1 MEIRLYTQSDET
13 KLFELLSEEEW
24 TDYCTDSFGYKKALL
39 ASLTY
44 VAYEDDVL
52 CGYVRGR
59 NDDGFGVYVYDLL
72 VKKAYRGR
80 SFGRML
86 LEKVCTDHPQDTV
99 YVMSDVDGYYEKQG
113 YQRVGSVFE
122 VSIPDEKGALL

>member
-59 NDDGFGVYVYDLL
+59 NDDGFGIYVYDLL
-72 VKKAYRGR
+72 VKKACRGR
-80 SFGRML
+80 SLGRML

-113 YQRVGSVFE
+113 YRRVGSVFE
-122 VSIPDEKGALL
+122 VSNPDEKGGLL